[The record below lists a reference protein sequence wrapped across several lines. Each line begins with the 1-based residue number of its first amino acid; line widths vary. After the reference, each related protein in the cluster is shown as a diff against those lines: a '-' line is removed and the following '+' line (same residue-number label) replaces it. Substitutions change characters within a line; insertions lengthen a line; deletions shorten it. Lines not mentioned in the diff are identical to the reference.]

1 MANKGKAKFDSKS
14 IENEDEEFHKYLN
27 SLEDRTLE
35 NEPAQEYT
43 LVGLRLIYPANVQ
56 YDGLVTGKRYEW
68 SQAGSV
74 IMVNEPDV
82 EHLLNKRLGGGSCCG
97 GVNSDGNR
105 LFELA

>member
-1 MANKGKAKFDSKS
+1 MANKSKAKLHSES
-14 IENEDEEFHKYLN
+14 IEEREFKAYLEGL
-27 SLEDRTLE
+27 SGPALE
-35 NEPAQEYT
+35 NGPVEEYT
-43 LVGLRLIYPANVQ
+43 LVGLRLIYPANVV